1 MGACGSRAAKETV
14 VDVAD
19 VALEKV
25 PERRSA
31 EEPTPEEL
39 EDAYEQ
45 ALEAI
50 EAGDATALAN
60 LLKSHAVPARM
71 LVRLAGGEQDD
82 TPLHA
87 AALGE
92 PECVSP
98 LLAAGAKANAR
109 NKAGLTPLMCAAAYG
124 DVEVARLL
132 LAAGADA
139 SIADCNE
146 HEATWHAKDGGN
158 ADVVEILEEP
168 PPVRRPTVRQPLPGP
183 AHCAHGCW
191 CPRAETPGELPQAE
205 EGPGARRDAG
215 RQEGR

>member
-92 PECVSP
+92 PA
-98 LLAAGAKANAR
+98 LAAPADAALEKLAA
-109 NKAGLTPLMCAAAYG
+109 LAAADG
-124 DVEVARLL
+124 LPPTRVRVASASPACRERSFG
-132 LAAGADA
+132 AGAD
-139 SIADCNE
+139 SYYE
-146 HEATWHAKDGGN
+146 TLLKRWLQGGGTAAPHYAQN
-158 ADVVEILEEP
+158 AAAPTAVCARARVTSAITP
-168 PPVRRPTVRQPLPGP
+168 RRST
-183 AHCAHGCW
+183 
-191 CPRAETPGELPQAE
+191 
-205 EGPGARRDAG
+205 
-215 RQEGR
+215 